1 MAKKILITKKEMLLM
16 ADHIIRGMAA
26 DNQIR
31 FFACD
36 STDLVEKARIIHGTY
51 PVVTN
56 ALGRLLTGGVLMG
69 AMCKNDDD
77 VLTIRLQCQGPI
89 KGMLVTSDSK
99 GNVKGYVS
107 EPQVELPAK
116 DVAKA
121 VDLGVMSVIKDI
133 GLKEPY
139 VGQTHLV
146 SSEIAED
153 LTYYFVTS
161 EQIPTSVAL
170 GVLLNEDASVAHA
183 GGFIIQLMP
192 FAQDDLIDHLEKK
205 LKDFSF
211 TALMEKGK
219 TIQEIINILF
229 EGYDVAVTDEL
240 PCYYCCD
247 CSKERVEQAVISM
260 GKAEIA
266 SMIEDNEPIEVVCD
280 FCHTKYTFSP
290 DELMNILTKGM
301 VK

>member
-1 MAKKILITKKEMLLM
+1 MS
-16 ADHIIRGMAA
+16 DYIIRGMAA
-26 DNQIR
+26 NNQVR

-36 STDLVEKARIIHGTY
+36 STDTVEKARITHNTS

-69 AMCKNDDD
+69 AMCKNDTDT
-77 VLTIRLQCQGPI
+77 LTIRIQCQGPL
-89 KGMLVTSDSK
+89 KGMLVSADSR

-107 EPQVELPAK
+107 EAQVMLPAK

-121 VDLGVMSVIKDI
+121 TDLGVMSVIKDI

-146 SSEIAED
+146 SGEIAED

-161 EQIPTSVAL
+161 EQIPSSVAL
-170 GVLLNEDASVAHA
+170 GVLQNNDTTVSKA

-192 FAQDDLIDHLEKK
+192 FADEQVISDLEER
-205 LKDFSF
+205 LKSFSF
-211 TALMEKGK
+211 TSLLEKGE
-219 TIQEIINILF
+219 TLENIIAKLF
-229 EGYDVAVTDEL
+229 EGYDTVITDSL
-240 PCYYCCD
+240 PCGYMCD
-247 CSKERVEQAVISM
+247 CSKERVEQAVISL
-260 GKAEIA
+260 GKKEIA

-280 FCHTKYTFSP
+280 FCHTKYSFSTE
-290 DELMNILTKGM
+290 ELLKLLQNGLAH
-301 VK
+301 

>member
-1 MAKKILITKKEMLLM
+1 MSDYM
-16 ADHIIRGMAA
+16 IRGMAA
-26 DNQIR
+26 NNQVR
-31 FFACD
+31 FFACN
-36 STDLVEKARIIHGTY
+36 STETVEKARITHGTY
-51 PVVTN
+51 HVVTN
-56 ALGRLLTGGVLMG
+56 ALGRLLTGAALMG
-69 AMCKNDDD
+69 AMCKNDSD
-77 VLTIRLQCQGPI
+77 VLTIRIQCQGPI
-89 KGMLVTSDSK
+89 KGMLVTADSK

-107 EPQVELPAK
+107 EADVELPAK

-121 VDLGVMSVIKDI
+121 IDLGVMSVIKDI

-146 SSEIAED
+146 SSEIAQD

-161 EQIPTSVAL
+161 EQIPSSVAL
-170 GVLLNEDASVAHA
+170 GVILNNDASVSTA

-192 FAQDDLIDHLEKK
+192 FAEDGLITDLENR

-219 TIQEIINILF
+219 SIEEIINTLF
-229 EGYDVAVTDEL
+229 DGYDVVLTDTI
-240 PCYYCCD
+240 PCAYVCD
-247 CSKERVEQAVISM
+247 CSKDRVEKAVISM

-266 SMIEDNEPIEVVCD
+266 SMIEDNEPVEVVCD

-290 DELMNILTKGM
+290 EELLNILKSGLTK
-301 VK
+301 

>member
-1 MAKKILITKKEMLLM
+1 MSDYIV
-16 ADHIIRGMAA
+16 RGMAA
-26 DNQIR
+26 NNQVR

-36 STDLVEKARIIHGTY
+36 STETVDKARIIHNTS

-56 ALGRLLTGGVLMG
+56 ALGRLLTGGALMG
-69 AMCKNDDD
+69 AMCKNDKDT
-77 VLTIRLQCQGPI
+77 LTIRLQCQGPLR
-89 KGMLVTSDSK
+89 GMLVSADSK

-107 EPQVELPAK
+107 EAQVMLPAK

-121 VDLGVMSVIKDI
+121 TDLGVMSVIKDI

-146 SSEIAED
+146 SGEIAED

-170 GVLLNEDASVAHA
+170 GVLQNNDTTVSKA

-192 FAQDDLIDHLEKK
+192 FAEEAIISDLEER
-205 LKDFSF
+205 LKTFSF
-211 TALMEKGK
+211 TTLLEKGE
-219 TIQEIINILF
+219 TVEDIIKKLF
-229 EGYDVAVTDEL
+229 EGYDISFTDTM
-240 PCYYCCD
+240 PCAYVCD
-247 CSKERVEQAVISM
+247 CSKERVEQAVISL
-260 GKAEIA
+260 GKKEIA

-280 FCHTKYTFSP
+280 FCHTKYIFST
-290 DELMNILTKGM
+290 DELLKILQNGVAK
-301 VK
+301 